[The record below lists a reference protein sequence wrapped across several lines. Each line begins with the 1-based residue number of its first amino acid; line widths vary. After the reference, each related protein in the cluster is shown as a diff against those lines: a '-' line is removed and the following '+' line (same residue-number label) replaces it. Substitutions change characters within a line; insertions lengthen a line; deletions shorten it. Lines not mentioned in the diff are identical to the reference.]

1 MVERSDMP
9 DTMKTQVC
17 GVVISYKPSSDL
29 LKNVQLALSQ
39 LAHVIIVDNTPTEDT
54 PEVLNGL
61 GQRQSCTIIR
71 NQRNLG
77 IATAL
82 NIGIRHAMASGFV
95 WVITLDQDSWMR
107 EGYVEEML
115 STHRKAAEHTRVG
128 MLCPRYE
135 DARLGR
141 VDAAPRALNG
151 EVFICITSGAMIRSE
166 TFDLLGPMEDDFFID
181 SVDHEYCLRMRRAGL
196 KIIEC
201 PGAILVHSLGRITE
215 HALLGRNFPT
225 SNHSARRRYYITRNR
240 LVLMRRYFSKDRE
253 WTVSDLKR
261 MVKET
266 AIVFLFE
273 RARLSKAKFMMLGFW
288 DAAFNR
294 LGPRVSL

>member
-1 MVERSDMP
+1 MS
-9 DTMKTQVC
+9 DTMKSQVC
-17 GVVISYKPSSDL
+17 GVVISYKPSPDL
-29 LKNVQLALSQ
+29 LNTIQLALSQ
-39 LAHVIIVDNTPTEDT
+39 LAHVIIVDNTPTEESPD
-54 PEVLNGL
+54 VLNRL
-61 GQRQSCTIIR
+61 GQQQASTIIR
-71 NQRNLG
+71 NMRNLG
-77 IATAL
+77 VASAL
-82 NIGIRHAMASGFV
+82 NIGMRQALKMGFL

-107 EGYVEEML
+107 DGYVEEML
-115 STHRKAAEHTRVG
+115 STYRKAAERTCVG
-128 MLCPRYE
+128 MLCPRYQ

-141 VDAAPRALNG
+141 VDAAPRAMNG
-151 EVFICITSGAMIRSE
+151 EVSICITSGAMIRSE

-181 SVDHEYCLRMRRAGL
+181 SVDHEYCLRMRQAGL

-201 PGAILVHSLGRITE
+201 PRAILVHSLGRITE

-253 WTVSDLKR
+253 WTVTEFKR
-261 MVKET
+261 MVMET

-288 DAAFNR
+288 DAVFNL